1 MNNASPAAGLGD
13 PSSSSPSASP
23 LRPSP
28 ASGRPIMPAVSPDDD
43 TGNGND
49 GGPSA
54 LHPSVRARD
63 KHTVKK
69 TQWLDHLLRN
79 LDIVTYCHFSYLYF
93 LDISFVRFLVRAIVQ
108 INLFAQRPPNFP
120 TPQRSQKRSAV
131 ISIFGSTFVC
141 FLFHVFSEAPSAS
154 EATGG
159 YLHGGMI
166 IDFVGQEG
174 PVSKFRLA
182 FLDILI
188 LLLQL
193 TMLAVKVSKQDLLD
207 SSSPNRG
214 NPAQD
219 LDSEER
225 GVNAALDPDIHEYD
239 DRGDSDVSPDDPRP
253 RRTSPED
260 NIPCGE
266 TIIADLRIFDTVRS
280 QWQSGG
286 NNNSQLSQSTSAAM
300 AANLANARLH
310 MLLRRQ

>member
-1 MNNASPAAGLGD
+1 MNDASPAAGLGD
-13 PSSSSPSASP
+13 PSSSSPSPSF
-23 LRPSP
+23 LRPPP
-28 ASGRPIMPAVSPDDD
+28 ASGRSIMSSAVSPDDD
-43 TGNGND
+43 TSNGND
-49 GGPSA
+49 NGRSA
-54 LHPSVRARD
+54 LHPSTRARD
-63 KHTVKK
+63 KRTVKK
-69 TQWLDHLLRN
+69 AQWLDHLLRN

-93 LDISFVRFLVRAIVQ
+93 LDVSFVRFLLRAIVQ

-131 ISIFGSTFVC
+131 VSIFGSTLIC

-174 PVSKFRLA
+174 PISKFRLV

-207 SSSPNRG
+207 SSPPTRG
-214 NPAQD
+214 TPAQD

-225 GVNAALDPDIHEYD
+225 GVNAALDPDTHDYD
-239 DRGDSDVSPDDPRP
+239 DHEDADTSPGGPRP
-253 RRTSPED
+253 RRSSPD
-260 NIPCGE
+260 ANIPCGE
-266 TIIADLRIFDTVRS
+266 TIIAELRILDTVRS
-280 QWQSGG
+280 QWQSS
-286 NNNSQLSQSTSAAM
+286 NSNSQIAQSASAAM
-300 AANLANARLH
+300 AANLANARLR

>member
-1 MNNASPAAGLGD
+1 MNDASPAAGLGD
-13 PSSSSPSASP
+13 PSSSSPSPSL
-23 LRPSP
+23 LRPPP
-28 ASGRPIMPAVSPDDD
+28 ASGRPIMSAASPDDD
-43 TGNGND
+43 TSSGND
-49 GGPSA
+49 NGRSA
-54 LHPSVRARD
+54 LHPSARARD

-93 LDISFVRFLVRAIVQ
+93 LDISFVRFLLRAIVQ

-131 ISIFGSTFVC
+131 VSIFGSTFIC
-141 FLFHVFSEAPSAS
+141 LLFHVFSEAPSAS

-174 PVSKFRLA
+174 PISKFRLV

-207 SSSPNRG
+207 NSAPTRG

-225 GVNAALDPDIHEYD
+225 GVNVLDPDGHDYDEY
-239 DRGDSDVSPDDPRP
+239 GDADTSTDGHRP
-253 RRTSPED
+253 RQSPADD

-266 TIIADLRIFDTVRS
+266 TIVAELRLFHTVRS
-280 QWQSGG
+280 QWQSSSSS
-286 NNNSQLSQSTSAAM
+286 NSQIAQSATAAIT
-300 AANLANARLH
+300 ANLANARLR
-310 MLLRRQ
+310 MLLRRP